1 MIATDGWVLE
11 DTTALT
17 AGMKYIYEV
26 VNAVF
31 FLAIS
36 FNDISRPTY

>member
-1 MIATDGWVLE
+1 MNRQWTHVINTDGWVLE

-26 VNAVF
+26 AHRLQILF
-31 FLAIS
+31 K
-36 FNDISRPTY
+36 